1 MEKYGIMCLLS
12 RRGGRV
18 RPATEPFYL
27 LARLGINGSVPNEG
41 ARGIVP
47 CGVQRTS
54 YP

>member
-12 RRGGRV
+12 RGGRV

-27 LARLGINGSVPNEG
+27 LARLRINGIVPNEG
-41 ARGIVP
+41 SRGIVP
-47 CGVQRTS
+47 GGLRRTS